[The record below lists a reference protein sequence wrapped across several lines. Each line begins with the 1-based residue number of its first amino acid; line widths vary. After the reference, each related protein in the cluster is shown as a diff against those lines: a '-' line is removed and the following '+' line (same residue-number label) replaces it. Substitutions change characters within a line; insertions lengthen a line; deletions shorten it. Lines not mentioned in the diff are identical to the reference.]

1 MVCLAWNVR
10 RLIYPRKVKKM
21 QLCIKGVENV
31 NNKLVFVQ
39 NVNECCKCFET
50 SLVCLGLTLMD
61 IN

>member
-1 MVCLAWNVR
+1 
-10 RLIYPRKVKKM
+10 M